1 MYVTCTCVC
10 LETYVSSFFSQQAGP
25 EPEYDKV
32 VSGFK
37 VYQHESPVKLMHS
50 EGPYSYMQIARYLI
64 S

>member
-50 EGPYSYMQIARYLI
+50 EGP
-64 S
+64 